1 MSKKFIENLVFEW
14 DGLDEYIDEYYFSDF
29 IGKPSKSLSKLNYQI
44 LSIVMV
50 LVKMNCTS
58 HSNM

>member
-14 DGLDEYIDEYYFSDF
+14 DGLDEYIDEYYFQ
-29 IGKPSKSLSKLNYQI
+29 ILLENHLNLLSKLNYQI